1 MRVNTKPYEKDIK
14 AVYIDDREQD
24 RIEYAFDAYSSL
36 NPVRCHLDVG
46 DYIFESPDGK
56 HVAFEFKT
64 GADFLNSINGESHH
78 LHNQVYELVTN
89 FDHRF
94 VIVQCED
101 MRKELNALYYQ
112 TGIDMSFAQLNGAI
126 ADFNRVCTVVSVQTL
141 YQAFD
146 YMVRQAG
153 KIFRDNEYKWTY
165 GKKTT
170 NSALNYLSAIK
181 GLDKRAEQI
190 CKTLDLKTLED
201 LLNLEIED
209 LTEVKGVG
217 SKKAE
222 MIIRNLRSDLHGQQ
236 TKNKLSNEKIQ

>member
-1 MRVNTKPYEKDIK
+1 MRVNVSAYEKDIER
-14 AVYIDDREQD
+14 VLIDDREQD
-24 RIEYAFDAYSSL
+24 RVEYAFDAYSTI

-56 HVAFEFKT
+56 RVAFEFKT
-64 GADFLNSINGESHH
+64 AQDFLSSINGESHH
-78 LHNQVYELVTN
+78 LHNQVYELMTN

-94 VIVQCED
+94 VIIQCED
-101 MRKELNALYYQ
+101 MRKELNNLYYS

-165 GKKTT
+165 GKKST

-190 CKTLDLKTLED
+190 CKTLELKTLED
-201 LLNLEIED
+201 LLDLEIED
-209 LTEVKGVG
+209 LTKVKGVG

-222 MIIRNLRSDLHGQQ
+222 MI
-236 TKNKLSNEKIQ
+236 LSNIRSSTHERKKN